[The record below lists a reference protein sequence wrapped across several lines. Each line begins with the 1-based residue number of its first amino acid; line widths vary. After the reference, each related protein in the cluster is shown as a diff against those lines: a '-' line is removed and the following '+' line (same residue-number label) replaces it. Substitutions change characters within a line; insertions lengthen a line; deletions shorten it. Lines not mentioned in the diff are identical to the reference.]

1 MMNIL
6 VMHERAVLA
15 RRREVSLRSALLLVA
30 TMACLPLPVLAADPI
45 TGDTFT
51 PYASYGI
58 YYDSNLLRQS
68 EIARQSGA
76 QLSDRWTRAAVGI
89 RMDKDIGRQKLTA
102 DASVYRADYDN
113 FNQFNNTGK
122 DLTANWKWAL
132 GNRFSGNAGVNYME
146 GLTSF
151 DDYRSMQRSIQTQ
164 TKTYV
169 DGSWRFHPSWALNAA
184 YSHYDLGY
192 DLEVQKPSERTLD
205 ITDVGVDYL
214 ARSGNKVG
222 MVLRHIEGDY
232 TYADINSYTQ
242 NEVKAKIDW
251 QVTGKTMLQFLG
263 GYAKRE
269 YAINPQRDSNVPSAR
284 LTAYW
289 KATNKTAVSL
299 AAWREL
305 GATDNLAANYARNQ
319 GVSLAS
325 TWDATSKISVD
336 GLVMAEKRSYNGVSV
351 IQGLD
356 PLNRS
361 DDYRN
366 ALLGVT
372 YKPTSYWRIRAAVF
386 RTTLDSNIP
395 SASYSTDGAHIST
408 RYEF

>member
-1 MMNIL
+1 MPAVSNKRRP
-6 VMHERAVLA
+6 ERGY
-15 RRREVSLRSALLLVA
+15 RETGIA
-30 TMACLPLPVLAADPI
+30 TMLLMVGAI
-45 TGDTFT
+45 TCAPAQAIDGDTFT
-51 PYASYGI
+51 PYASYGL
-58 YYDSNLLRQS
+58 YYDANLLRQS
-68 EIARQSGA
+68 EAVRQSGA

-89 RMDKDIGRQKLTA
+89 RMDKQIGRQELTA
-102 DASVYRADYDN
+102 DASVYRADYDH

-122 DLTANWKWAL
+122 DLKANWKWAL
-132 GNRFSGNAGVNYME
+132 GNQFSGNAGVNYAE

-151 DDYRSMQRSIQTQ
+151 DDYRSLQRSIQTQ

-169 DGSWRFHPSWALNAA
+169 DGSWRLHPSWQLNAG

-192 DLEVQKPSERTLD
+192 DLATQQPSERTLD
-205 ITDVGVDYL
+205 MTDVGIDYL

-222 MVLRHIEGDY
+222 VVLRHIEGDY
-232 TYADINSYTQ
+232 QYADINSYTQ
-242 NEVKAKIDW
+242 NEVKAKVDW
-251 QVTGKTMLQFLG
+251 QITGKTLIQFLG

-269 YAINPQRDSNVPSAR
+269 YATNPQRDSNVPSAR

-336 GLVMAEKRSYNGVSV
+336 ALLMAEKRSYNGVSV

-372 YKPTSYWRIRAAVF
+372 YKPTLHWRIRAALF
-386 RTTLDSNIP
+386 RTNLDSNMP
-395 SASYSTDGAHIST
+395 SASYRTDGAHIST

>member
-1 MMNIL
+1 MNKRRDVSGYGDYVL
-6 VMHERAVLA
+6 V
-15 RRREVSLRSALLLVA
+15 SALAFVGVM
-30 TMACLPLPVLAADPI
+30 TCLPALAI
-45 TGDTFT
+45 EGDTFT

-58 YYDSNLLRQS
+58 YYDANLLRQS
-68 EIARQSGA
+68 DAVRQSGA
-76 QLSDRWTRAAVGI
+76 QLSDRWTRAGVGI
-89 RMDKDIGRQKLTA
+89 RMDKEIGRQKLTA
-102 DASVYRADYDN
+102 DVSAYRADYDH
-113 FNQFNNTGK
+113 FNQYSNTGK
-122 DLTANWKWAL
+122 DGVANWKWAL
-132 GNRFSGNAGVNYME
+132 GNQFSGNVGVNYAQA
-146 GLTSF
+146 LTPF
-151 DDYRSMQRSIQTQ
+151 EDYRSLERSMQTQ

-169 DGSWRFHPSWALNAA
+169 DGSWRFHPSWQLNTA
-184 YSHYDLGY
+184 YSHYDLDY
-192 DLEVQKPSERTLD
+192 DLASQQPSERTLD

-232 TYADINSYTQ
+232 KYADINSYSQ
-242 NEVKAKIDW
+242 NEVKAKVDW
-251 QVTGKTMLQFLG
+251 QITGKTLIQFLG

-269 YAINPQRDSNVPSAR
+269 YAVNPQRDSGVPSAR

-299 AAWREL
+299 GAWREL

-336 GLVMAEKRSYNGVSV
+336 GLVMTEKRSYNGVSV
-351 IQGLD
+351 IAGLD

-372 YKPTSYWRIRAAVF
+372 YKLTSHWRIRAAVF

>member
-1 MMNIL
+1 MNKRRDASGYGDYVL
-6 VMHERAVLA
+6 V
-15 RRREVSLRSALLLVA
+15 SALAFVGVM
-30 TMACLPLPVLAADPI
+30 TCLPALAI
-45 TGDTFT
+45 EGDTFT

-58 YYDSNLLRQS
+58 YYDANLLRQS
-68 EIARQSGA
+68 DAVRQSGA
-76 QLSDRWTRAAVGI
+76 QLSDRWTRAGVGI
-89 RMDKDIGRQKLTA
+89 RMDKEIGRQQLTA
-102 DASVYRADYDN
+102 DLSAYRADYDH
-113 FNQFNNTGK
+113 FNQYSNTGK
-122 DLTANWKWAL
+122 DGVANWKWAL
-132 GNRFSGNAGVNYME
+132 GNQFSGNVGVNYAQA
-146 GLTSF
+146 LTPF
-151 DDYRSMQRSIQTQ
+151 EDYRSLERSMQTQ

-169 DGSWRFHPSWALNAA
+169 DGSWRFHPSWQLNAG

-192 DLEVQKPSERTLD
+192 DLESQKPSERTLD

-232 TYADINSYTQ
+232 KYADINSYSQ
-242 NEVKAKIDW
+242 NEVKAKVDW
-251 QVTGKTMLQFLG
+251 QITGKTLIQFLG

-269 YAINPQRDSNVPSAR
+269 YAINPQRDSGVPSAR

-299 AAWREL
+299 GAWREL

-319 GVSLAS
+319 GLSLAS

-336 GLVMAEKRSYNGVSV
+336 GMLMKEKRSYNGVSV
-351 IQGLD
+351 IAGLD

-372 YKPTSYWRIRAAVF
+372 YKPTSHWRVRAAVF

>member
-1 MMNIL
+1 MNKRRDVSGYGDYVL
-6 VMHERAVLA
+6 V
-15 RRREVSLRSALLLVA
+15 SALAFVGVM
-30 TMACLPLPVLAADPI
+30 TCLPALAI
-45 TGDTFT
+45 EGDTFT

-58 YYDSNLLRQS
+58 YYDANLLRQS
-68 EIARQSGA
+68 DAVRQSGA
-76 QLSDRWTRAAVGI
+76 QLSDRWTRAGVGI
-89 RMDKDIGRQKLTA
+89 RMDKEIGRQKLTA
-102 DASVYRADYDN
+102 DVSAYRADYDH
-113 FNQFNNTGK
+113 FNQYSNTGK
-122 DLTANWKWAL
+122 DGVANWKWAL
-132 GNRFSGNAGVNYME
+132 GNQFSGNVGVNYAQA
-146 GLTSF
+146 LTPF
-151 DDYRSMQRSIQTQ
+151 EDYRSLERSMQTQ

-169 DGSWRFHPSWALNAA
+169 DGSWRFHPSWQLNTA
-184 YSHYDLGY
+184 YSHYDLDY
-192 DLEVQKPSERTLD
+192 DLASQQPSERTLD

-232 TYADINSYTQ
+232 KYADINSYSQ
-242 NEVKAKIDW
+242 NEVKAKVDW
-251 QVTGKTMLQFLG
+251 QITGKTLIQFLG

-269 YAINPQRDSNVPSAR
+269 YAVNPQRDSGVPSAR

-299 AAWREL
+299 GAWREL

-336 GLVMAEKRSYNGVSV
+336 GLVMTEKRSYNGVSV
-351 IQGLD
+351 IAGLD

-372 YKPTSYWRIRAAVF
+372 YKPTSHWRIRAAVF